1 MVFLCLY
8 PNRSELSEKHFKK
21 QLELP
26 NFQYLM
32 KIMRVATDKLSQTR
46 DDFIAQWGALGTQ
59 WGINRTMAQIHAL
72 LMTSSD
78 PMCTDDVMEKL
89 EVSRGN
95 AHTNLKELVNWGLIR
110 MIVVR
115 GDRRDFYEAEKDVWQ
130 IFTIIA
136 RERKRREIEPALA
149 LLNKCAEETKD
160 LTSVEAKAFYQQV
173 RKLEEFVG
181 FASKMSDRV
190 SSMKHGLAIQLAG
203 KLLG

>member
-1 MVFLCLY
+1 
-8 PNRSELSEKHFKK
+8 
-21 QLELP
+21 
-26 NFQYLM
+26 M
-32 KIMRVATDKLSQTR
+32 KVASDKLNQAR
-46 DDFIAQWGALGTQ
+46 EEFIAQWGALGTQ

-72 LMTSSD
+72 LMTSPDSL
-78 PMCTDDVMEKL
+78 CTDEVMAAL
-89 EVSRGN
+89 SVSRGN
-95 AHTNLKELVNWGLIR
+95 AHTNLKELVNWGLLR

-136 RERKRREIEPALA
+136 RERKRREIDPALA

-160 LTSVEAKAFYQQV
+160 LKGEEAIAFHQQV
-173 RKLEEFVG
+173 KKLEEFVG

-190 SSMKHGLAIQLAG
+190 SSMKHGLAIQIAG